1 MARRLLV
8 FGYGAVSYAF
18 FLATFGYTVCFLA
31 GVAVPKD
38 IDDGATGPGWL
49 AVTVDSGLLLLFA
62 VQHSVM
68 ARPWFKRW
76 WTRLVPQPA
85 ERSTYV
91 LASTLVLVIL
101 IYLWRPLP
109 HSVWS
114 VAGWSRIALWT
125 VYLTGWVLVLASTFA
140 IDHFDLF
147 GLRQVIARARERRY
161 EAPGFRTPL
170 LYRLVRHPLMTGFLV
185 VFWATPHMSVGRL
198 LFAAG
203 STAYIVVGVRFEE
216 RDLSSQLG
224 ESYRRYRNEVPS
236 YLPRIPLRRA
246 SSGAAGMGN
255 AEMMER

>member
-8 FGYGAVSYAF
+8 FGYGAVSYALL
-18 FLATFGYTVCFLA
+18 LAAFGYTVCFLA
-31 GVAVPKD
+31 GVAVPRG
-38 IDDGATGPGWL
+38 IDDGARGPVWL
-49 AVTVDSGLLLLFA
+49 AVTVDAGLLLLFA

-68 ARPWFKRW
+68 ARPWFKRQW
-76 WTRLVPQPA
+76 ARLVPQPV

-91 LASTLVLVIL
+91 LASTLVLVL
-101 IYLWRPLP
+101 LMCLWRPLP
-109 HSVWS
+109 HPVWS

-125 VYLTGWVLVLASTFA
+125 VYLAGWVLVLASTFA

-147 GLRQVIARARERRY
+147 GLRQVIARATERRY

-185 VFWATPHMSVGRL
+185 VFWATPHMSAGRL

-216 RDLSSQLG
+216 RDLGSQLG
-224 ESYRRYRNEVPS
+224 EPYRRYRNEVPG
-236 YLPRIPLRRA
+236 YLPRVPLRRA

-255 AEMMER
+255 AEMVER